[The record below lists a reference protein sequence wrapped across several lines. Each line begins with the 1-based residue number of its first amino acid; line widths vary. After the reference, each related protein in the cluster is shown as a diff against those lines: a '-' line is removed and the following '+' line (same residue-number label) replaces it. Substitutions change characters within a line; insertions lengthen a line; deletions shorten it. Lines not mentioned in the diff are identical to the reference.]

1 MIDFLFLHLKSS
13 QVSHRRYDYAVV
25 YLFSGQFK
33 SMSVTFIHN
42 DIIFKVENFV
52 KYSEWSHIK

>member
-52 KYSEWSHIK
+52 KYSE